1 MRLQREARLLYV
13 RGMSEP
19 ESSDLSLDASVPDA
33 GEVALPGLMDGA
45 TKGKAEPYRV
55 LARKYRPS
63 SFADL
68 IGQEAMVRTLRNAF
82 ETGRIAQA
90 YMLTGVRGVGKT
102 TTARIL
108 ARALNYETS
117 DIDRPTIDFPEG
129 EGLHCRAIMEGRHP
143 DVIEMDAASHTGVDN
158 MRDILASLP
167 YAPTSARTKVYIID
181 EVHMLSAGAFNAMLK
196 TLEEPPAH
204 VRFVFATTE
213 IRKVPVT
220 ILSRC
225 QRFDLRRVEAGV
237 MMEHLAAIATT
248 EGVETE
254 TEALAAIA
262 RASEGSVRDALSLL
276 DQAIARALTG
286 EDGGAT
292 VTTDDVRDMLGLADR
307 TRVIDLFEALMRGD
321 IAAALAEFAEQYRDG
336 AAAESVLSDLAAH
349 VHLVSRIKFT
359 PEALNDPALSETEKE
374 RGKAAADGLSTG
386 VLSRAWQMLLK
397 GLDEVRGSAQG
408 ERAAEM
414 VLIRLAHAAA
424 LPGPED
430 AMRMLQGE
438 NSAGA
443 NGSSVPS
450 AGSNGSPPA
459 ATRTKGATAGGSAG
473 AISSAR
479 PSTGRPGGSDGGAR
493 VVAFASRSA
502 SALRAPA
509 DDVLD
514 LEAPDDVAAPIE
526 SRDETPNAQPS
537 KGAHL
542 SLVASGDEGLSRN
555 EGDGAPTDGRSLP
568 AAPASVASDD
578 PLLDPA
584 RVMATLAKIAEERRD
599 IKLQTAFRRQFRLVS
614 LDASDPQAPALTL
627 ASDEPPPGGLGP
639 SVAARLGEWTS
650 KRWSVRF
657 DPYADGGPTL
667 AEIEA
672 GERDVLLREAESDPD
687 VAAVLRQFPGA
698 RVKDVRP
705 RGTTST
711 PTQDEETM
719 P

>member
-1 MRLQREARLLYV
+1 
-13 RGMSEP
+13 MSVS
-19 ESSDLSLDASVPDA
+19 ESSDLSLDTPATDA
-33 GEVALPGLMDGA
+33 GEASLPGLMDDA
-45 TKGKAEPYRV
+45 AKDASAREPYRV

-82 ETGRIAQA
+82 DTGRIAQA

-108 ARALNYETS
+108 ARALNYET
-117 DIDRPTIDFPEG
+117 DDTHRPTVDFPEG
-129 EGLHCRAIMEGRHP
+129 EGVHCRAIMEGRHP

-158 MRDILASLP
+158 MRDILTSLP

-225 QRFDLRRVEAGV
+225 QRFDLRRVETGV
-237 MMEHLAAIATT
+237 MMDHLNSISSK
-248 EGVETE
+248 EGAKAE

-276 DQAIARALTG
+276 DQAIARAATEG
-286 EDGGAT
+286 DGAPRIEAG
-292 VTTDDVRDMLGLADR
+292 DVRDMLGLADR
-307 TRVIDLFEALMRGD
+307 ARVIDLFEALMKGD
-321 IAAALAEFAEQYRDG
+321 IATALDEFADQYRNG
-336 AAAESVLSDLAAH
+336 AAPDGVLGDLAAH

-359 PEALNDPALSETEKE
+359 PEALNDPALSETEKA
-374 RGKAAADGLSTG
+374 RGKTAAESLSTG

-397 GLDEVRGSAQG
+397 GLDEVRSSAQG

-430 AMRMLQGE
+430 ALRMLEGGTA
-438 NSAGA
+438 NAATA
-443 NGSSVPS
+443 NGS
-450 AGSNGSPPA
+450 GPPP
-459 ATRTKGATAGGSAG
+459 AGGSRTARSNASASTPDG
-473 AISSAR
+473 SGSSQGFEPVRA
-479 PSTGRPGGSDGGAR
+479 SGGSGGR
-493 VVAFASRSA
+493 VVAFAGRRGA
-502 SALRAPA
+502 ALRAPA
-509 DDVLD
+509 DDALD
-514 LEAPDDVAAPIE
+514 LEGPEDAARPVGRAESSEAAAPDGTAK
-526 SRDETPNAQPS
+526 S
-537 KGAHL
+537 AHL
-542 SLVASGDEGLSRN
+542 SLVPPSGPSEATEEAAS
-555 EGDGAPTDGRSLP
+555 
-568 AAPASVASDD
+568 ASDD

-584 RVMATLAKIAEERRD
+584 RLMATLAALAEERRD

-614 LDASDPQAPALTL
+614 LDASDPEAPVLTL
-627 ASDEPPPGGLGP
+627 ASDEPPPGGLAP
-639 SVAARLGEWTS
+639 SVAARLGEWTA

-672 GERDVLLREAESDPD
+672 GERDRRLREAEKDPD

-705 RGTTST
+705 RGAVDADT
-711 PTQDEETM
+711 PNDEETK